1 MSNSQNRVYE
11 VRVLENGLRKIKIF
25 ENCKNPSQAS
35 SKYDGNGEIISVR
48 KLGYEKLFS
57 VGQFFRLGD
66 DIIRS
71 LKQDDLSSVAQV
83 RITKGKERNKIIKRM
98 NNNRRY
104 NGE

>member
-1 MSNSQNRVYE
+1 VYE